1 MRAKPCTG
9 SGGVGLDGVSL
20 VEKTFLMKVCKKPP
34 KRLNILILIGN
45 IGVIHI
51 YPVTHLFGKLLPLC
65 GILHYLA
72 TAGCVVF
79 GHTNGFANTIF
90 GNAKE
95 LLYTQLYG

>member
-9 SGGVGLDGVSL
+9 SRGVGLDGVSL
-20 VEKTFLMKVCKKPP
+20 VEESLLVEVCKKPP
-34 KRLNILILIGN
+34 KRLDILIFVGD

-51 YPVTHLFGKLLPLC
+51 YPVAHLLGKLLPLC
-65 GILHYLA
+65 SILHYLA

-79 GHTNGFANTIF
+79 GHTNGFADTVF